1 MTAGLLFVDELLVF
15 DTFTSCVGNESGVFV
30 MVGIASIGPSF
41 IVLVGVGATILAT
54 MVAVGGGSWRA
65 ANKCIAPW
73 KRV

>member
-30 MVGIASIGPSF
+30 MVGVASIGPSF
-41 IVLVGVGATILAT
+41 MTLVGATRKLAT
-54 MVAVGGGSWRA
+54 MVAVGDGSWRA